1 MALRGRKIDNF
12 DDISLTAWSQG
23 LPICVSST
31 SFQKSSICWPQ
42 QPPKEKVL
50 KFNLIFH
57 DSTPKNVFL
66 KHQNKAKFKNLNDF
80 EVPSCDFSGLRTSAA
95 SMTSTA

>member
-31 SFQKSSICWPQ
+31 SFQKSSIGWPQ
-42 QPPKEKVL
+42 QPPTEKVSDISEKL
-50 KFNLIFH
+50 
-57 DSTPKNVFL
+57 
-66 KHQNKAKFKNLNDF
+66 DF
-80 EVPSCDFSGLRTSAA
+80 
-95 SMTSTA
+95 